1 MGDVTSPYEHIPQRV
16 GHDERDAAVQR
27 LRANLDEGR
36 LDQATFDERAAAA
49 FAATTQ
55 DDLDPLFEDLPPV
68 ATSGTFE
75 LYPHQT
81 IAPVPSPYR
90 SDPVPYEGSSLG
102 RPSGQQFPGFSPLL
116 GVIIVAV
123 IVATAMGFMFA
134 GGFPFWMFFIIPVVV
149 WNKRRMQN
157 RRFRQRDE

>member
-81 IAPVPSPYR
+81 MATPYA
-90 SDPVPYEGSSLG
+90 SDPVGYDRQPVGPVGGRQFPPMSSSLMG
-102 RPSGQQFPGFSPLL
+102 I
-116 GVIIVAV
+116 IIVAC
-123 IVATAMGFMFA
+123 IVGGIA
-134 GGFPFWMFFIIPVVV
+134 GIASAGSFPFWIFFVIPAVVGY
-149 WNKRRMQN
+149 KRRLANQ
-157 RRFRQRDE
+157 RFRQRDE